1 MWIVAGGWS
10 AGGRASVRRL
20 PSLIDFIFILVL
32 LTLPLFFFFLTF
44 YNRYATT
51 PQRNGRAFR
60 TNEQQKAIGMR
71 TVVCVLSLVKLI
83 LPQCS
88 WAAHLKRVS
97 SHVKIPIQPIAVRAR
112 LVGEI
117 IEMPLATSSE
127 GTKPAYLPHATL
139 TLRQWDTTNW
149 RFSRTRKHS
158 HKIFSLH

>member
-1 MWIVAGGWS
+1 MD
-10 AGGRASVRRL
+10 RCRRL
-20 PSLIDFIFILVL
+20 ERWGSGLRPSSPVVNRLYFYFSF
-32 LTLPLFFFFLTF
+32 TNPSSFFFFFLTF